1 MYPHAKKLEE
11 TVAKIFTHKKGILAA
26 DESNRTA
33 GRRLSAIGLENNED
47 NRRKFRDL
55 FLSTKDIEKY
65 LSGVILYDETF
76 WQASLEGRPFVQS
89 LTERGI
95 VPGIKVDKGLVD
107 LPQGSGDQYTQ
118 GLDGLDARMEEYAA
132 AGAGFAKW
140 RAAFAI
146 DIAKG
151 LPSDNAI
158 RVQSNIFA
166 IYAGIC
172 QRHGVVP
179 IVEPEVLMT
188 GTYSID
194 EKYQI
199 MKSIFTDL
207 FLVLK
212 KNKVYLPGVIL
223 KTSICHSGHE
233 AEEWA
238 DIDDVAD
245 KTADLLENYVPEELG
260 GVVFLSGG
268 LSKDTATKFFN
279 AISKNQSERMRDK
292 TTFSFS
298 RAIQTEP
305 MDIWGGS
312 DENLEKARKRYVEIL
327 KDNALAERGKL

>member
-1 MYPHAKKLEE
+1 
-11 TVAKIFTHKKGILAA
+11 
-26 DESNRTA
+26 
-33 GRRLSAIGLENNED
+33 
-47 NRRKFRDL
+47 
-55 FLSTKDIEKY
+55 
-65 LSGVILYDETF
+65 
-76 WQASLEGRPFVQS
+76 
-89 LTERGI
+89 
-95 VPGIKVDKGLVD
+95 
-107 LPQGSGDQYTQ
+107 
-118 GLDGLDARMEEYAA
+118 